1 MGGRLLEGRPWL
13 AGHWIG
19 KASLDVGSSRFW
31 IGWVTRRG
39 EIDLHQS
46 QLRLRSCR
54 SIFGRDTRSIQPGPI
69 AIAAGVRLGCVL
81 ADAGYGLSVSFRH
94 GLTARKLTWAVGI
107 PRHLKDVPCRCADD
121 LAGCQAWS
129 PRVALRQHV
138 PLRACVENPQ
148 DCFEHT
154 TRWSRFAPRTSIGNS
169 LLRKMIPDAFPLL
182 VRELNHLTFISDR
195 QQAAILR

>member
-1 MGGRLLEGRPWL
+1 MVGR
-13 AGHWIG
+13 HWIG

-39 EIDLHQS
+39 EIDLLQS

-81 ADAGYGLSVSFRH
+81 ADAGYGLSAPLRQ

-107 PRHLKDVPCRCADD
+107 PRHLKVYPADVRMIWP
-121 LAGCQAWS
+121 
-129 PRVALRQHV
+129 VAKRGRL
-138 PLRACVENPQ
+138 
-148 DCFEHT
+148 
-154 TRWSRFAPRTSIGNS
+154 G
-169 LLRKMIPDAFPLL
+169 
-182 VRELNHLTFISDR
+182 
-195 QQAAILR
+195 

>member
-1 MGGRLLEGRPWL
+1 MGGRLLEGRPWS

-39 EIDLHQS
+39 EIDRHQS
-46 QLRLRSCR
+46 RLRLRSCR

-81 ADAGYGLSVSFRH
+81 ADAGYGLSAPLRQ

-107 PRHLKDVPCRCADD
+107 PRHLKVYPADVRMIWP
-121 LAGCQAWS
+121 
-129 PRVALRQHV
+129 VAKRGRL
-138 PLRACVENPQ
+138 
-148 DCFEHT
+148 
-154 TRWSRFAPRTSIGNS
+154 G
-169 LLRKMIPDAFPLL
+169 
-182 VRELNHLTFISDR
+182 
-195 QQAAILR
+195 